1 MATRLF
7 LVMLLASWSA
17 LAAAQGTV
25 YESKDKAGPVFSDQ
39 PSPGSKPVEL
49 GPANVIQVEPL
60 PKQKPAAAPAPY
72 YTALA
77 ISSPENGGTLHDN
90 TGAFDVSVR
99 LVPALR
105 TARGDRIQ
113 AKLDGRSLTRSFSSA
128 KFGVTE
134 ADWQNNA
141 NPDNTEHT
149 LQVVV
154 LDKTGAVLLES
165 APVKF
170 FMRRTFKSGGK

>member
-7 LVMLLASWSA
+7 IAVMLVSWSA
-17 LAAAQGTV
+17 LAAAQGSV
-25 YESKDKAGPVFSDQ
+25 YESRDKAGPVFSDR
-39 PSPGSKPVEL
+39 PSSGAKAVDLPP
-49 GPANVIQVEPL
+49 PNVIQVDPL
-60 PKQKPAAAPAPY
+60 PKQQPAAAPAQY

-77 ISSPENGGTLHDN
+77 ISSPANGGTVHAN

-105 TARGDRIQ
+105 TARGDRIK
-113 AKLDGRSLTRSFSSA
+113 AKLDGRLLARSFSSA
-128 KFGVTE
+128 KIDITE

-154 LDKTGAVLLES
+154 LDKSGAALMES
-165 APVKF
+165 PTVKF
-170 FMRRTFKSGGK
+170 FVRRSFRSGGK